1 LDQYINAVETI
12 KIVNSPIVQEEIGD
26 ESIEELETID
36 LAIAKPAASGI
47 ISTENRCE
55 NWP

>member
-12 KIVNSPIVQEEIGD
+12 KIVNSPIVQEVGD